1 MIGRLAGTLLE
12 KNPPQILVDVGGVG
26 YELDVPMSTFYHL
39 PNLGDPVALVTHLV
53 VREDVHLLFG
63 FLTAA
68 ERALFRQLLKISG
81 IGARTALAVL
91 SGLSVAELAQA
102 VALQE
107 TGRLVKIP
115 GIGKKTAERLLLEL
129 KGKMPAPPGGAG
141 KVGAG
146 GTAPAAPPDPAGDV
160 LNALLALGYNEREAL
175 GAMRTLPADCGV
187 ADGIRHALKALA
199 RA

>member
-1 MIGRLAGTLLE
+1 MIGRIAGTLLE

-26 YELDVPMSTFYHL
+26 YEVDVPMSTFYNL
-39 PNLGDPVALVTHLV
+39 PNLGEPVALVAHLV
-53 VREDVHLLFG
+53 VREDAHLLFG
-63 FLTAA
+63 FLTEA

-81 IGARTALAVL
+81 IGARIALAVL

-107 TGRLVKIP
+107 TGRIVKIP

-129 KGKMPAPPGGAG
+129 KGKLPVAG
-141 KVGAG
+141 SAAAKVSAG
-146 GTAPAAPPDPAGDV
+146 GTASPGLPDALSDI

-175 GAMRTLPADCGV
+175 GAMKSLSPDIGV
-187 ADGIRHALKALA
+187 SDGIRQALKQLGKG
-199 RA
+199 